1 MQETKGKR
9 ACRQGVWGSARLWE
23 RSWAARHT
31 EDVRGDLRLHTIGQK
46 EGKIHHYLDTSK
58 DNCNSR
64 CTGRISKSS
73 SLKKDDW
80 EFTLPCSP
88 TPWMHQAWELPM
100 YKCYCKGAVQYTT
113 CLTCSI
119 AWFSSC
125 CLFIQQ
131 LHVVYTNIKCKIIL
145 VQYDTVIFR
154 KNNKCSTS
162 LITST
167 PIIRR

>member
-64 CTGRISKSS
+64 CTGRSIKSS
-73 SLKKDDW
+73 SSRKITESSHFHVL
-80 EFTLPCSP
+80 LPHGCTKLENCPCINVTARVQFSIL
-88 TPWMHQAWELPM
+88 HAWPAPLHDFQV
-100 YKCYCKGAVQYTT
+100 AV
-113 CLTCSI
+113 CLLTI
-119 AWFSSC
+119 AC
-125 CLFIQQ
+125 CLH
-131 LHVVYTNIKCKIIL
+131 HVKCKSILVFFFYNKSIL
-145 VQYDTVIFR
+145 VQCHTVIF
-154 KNNKCSTS
+154 
-162 LITST
+162 
-167 PIIRR
+167 P